1 MGEVLVPTLTL
12 GVTEVSEVTL
22 RAVHGDGD
30 EGDDDCDDEA
40 KRTSGYTISM
50 CSALATASAAEGTTA
65 RNCSSL
71 GHCSSVA
78 R

>member
-1 MGEVLVPTLTL
+1 MLEVALK
-12 GVTEVSEVTL
+12 
-22 RAVHGDGD
+22 AVNDTAAA
-30 EGDDDCDDEA
+30 DDDDDDDDGDEA
-40 KRTSGYTISM
+40 KRTSGCTISM